1 MNITPEHL
9 ALFKLAT
16 QQSSTDNL
24 VTNVL
29 RLKAECK
36 THKQISSV
44 LGIST
49 SYVNHIICTVRKQYK
64 LTN

>member
-1 MNITPEHL
+1 MNITPEHISL
-9 ALFKLAT
+9 YRFAN

-29 RLKAECK
+29 RLKVECK
-36 THKQISSV
+36 THKQIASI
-44 LGIST
+44 LGISA
-49 SYVNHIICTVRKQYK
+49 SYVNHIITTVRKQSQ

>member
-1 MNITPEHL
+1 MKITPEHIS
-9 ALFKLAT
+9 LFKFAT

-36 THKQISSV
+36 THKQIASI
-44 LGIST
+44 LGISS
-49 SYVNHIICTVRKQYK
+49 SYVNHIITTVRKKCK
-64 LTN
+64 LTD

>member
-1 MNITPEHL
+1 MKITPEHL

-36 THKQISSV
+36 THKQIFSI

-49 SYVNHIICTVRKQYK
+49 SYVNNIICTVRKRYQ
-64 LTN
+64 LNN

>member
-1 MNITPEHL
+1 MKITQEHL
-9 ALFKLAT
+9 HLFKFAT

-36 THKQISSV
+36 THKQIASI
-44 LGIST
+44 LGISA
-49 SYVNHIICTVRKQYK
+49 SYVNHIITTVRKQFM
-64 LTN
+64 LDN